1 MPDEN
6 IRALIDDLAGPAGG
20 QDFEPNDE
28 LDEDLDGEPLEG
40 DDELIK
46 DLLSELE
53 KFDIILPDDTR
64 PDNFLERLQ
73 VGLKTAAAHQALEEE
88 PLGNVSDTDTTV
100 ADAGGVAMMG
110 LQVKGVMGYAE
121 RQHRGAVEATLESLL
136 RTGRCT
142 PAEFHDRKASV
153 PTLRLSLDESGNA
166 EPSDL
171 EKWIASRQPLPA
183 GTFWDAERRTQK
195 LSVEA
200 DEPPD
205 SYTGKESDSKVNAV
219 LAAVFGPKK

>member
-6 IRALIDDLAGPAGG
+6 IRALIDDLAGPG
-20 QDFEPNDE
+20 PE
-28 LDEDLDGEPLEG
+28 LDESEPLDQEPDEAVEG
-40 DDELIK
+40 DDALIK
-46 DLLSELE
+46 DLLTELE

-73 VGLKTAAAHQALEEE
+73 VGLKTAAAHQALDGE
-88 PLGNVSDTDTTV
+88 PIGNVSDTDTTV
-100 ADAGGVAMMG
+100 ADSGGVAMMS
-110 LQVKGVMGYAE
+110 LQVKGVLGYAE

-136 RTGRCT
+136 RSGRCT

-153 PTLRLSLDESGNA
+153 PSLRLSLDESGNA
-166 EPSDL
+166 EPTDL

-183 GTFWDAERRTQK
+183 GTFWSGEERTKR
-195 LSVEA
+195 LAVEA
-200 DEPPD
+200 EEPPEA
-205 SYTGKESDSKVNAV
+205 YTGRESDSKVNAV